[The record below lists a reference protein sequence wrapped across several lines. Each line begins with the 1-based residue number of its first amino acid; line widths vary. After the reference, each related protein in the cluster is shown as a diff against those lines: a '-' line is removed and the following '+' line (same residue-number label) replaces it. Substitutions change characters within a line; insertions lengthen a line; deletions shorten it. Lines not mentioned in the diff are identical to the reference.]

1 MPERATIFWRI
12 SWVEGHHQR
21 FHSVRSLIVQKKVTV
36 GRIWVAQM
44 DNVGAGAVAAEDG
57 G

>member
-1 MPERATIFWRI
+1 MPERASIWRI
-12 SWVEGHHQR
+12 SWVESHHQR

-44 DNVGAGAVAAEDG
+44 DNVGAGAVAAEDWG
-57 G
+57 